1 MPQQTHRD
9 AKHEEKKPYNCAHC
23 EESFAQKRKLHV
35 HVQAVHT
42 GKNEFACEQCDASY
56 TEYRKLS
63 DFIKEYIQIEIGI
76 FFFFFFLLSCLLII
90 HYIIYLKSFF

>member
-1 MPQQTHRD
+1 LRQSKSNLPPQTHRD

-23 EESFAQKRKLHV
+23 EESFAQKRKLYV

-56 TEYRKLS
+56 TEYRKHS
-63 DFIKEYIQIEIGI
+63 DFIRELDLKKLFAQINKNIVN
-76 FFFFFFLLSCLLII
+76 
-90 HYIIYLKSFF
+90 

>member
-1 MPQQTHRD
+1 MLPQTHRD

-23 EESFAQKRKLHV
+23 EESFAQKRKLYV

-63 DFIKEYIQIEIGI
+63 DLIKDRDWI
-76 FFFFFFLLSCLLII
+76 FFLARIPTGCFISGCMKTNA
-90 HYIIYLKSFF
+90 Y

>member
-1 MPQQTHRD
+1 MNSKTIFFLRQIKNFPPQTHRD

-23 EESFAQKRKLHV
+23 EESFAQKRKLYV

-56 TEYRKLS
+56 TEYRKHSS
-63 DFIKEYIQIEIGI
+63 DFIKELIQT
-76 FFFFFFLLSCLLII
+76 II
-90 HYIIYLKSFF
+90 VCQCCA

>member
-1 MPQQTHRD
+1 MNSKAIFFLRQIKNFPPQTHRD

-23 EESFAQKRKLHV
+23 EESFAQKRKLYV
-35 HVQAVHT
+35 HVQAIHT

-63 DFIKEYIQIEIGI
+63 DLIKELNSDRNGI
-76 FFFFFFLLSCLLII
+76 FLSLI
-90 HYIIYLKSFF
+90 KS

>member
-1 MPQQTHRD
+1 MQSKNSLPQQTHRD

-23 EESFAQKRKLHV
+23 EESFAQKRKLYV

-63 DFIKEYIQIEIGI
+63 DLIKDRNWILFWIEY
-76 FFFFFFLLSCLLII
+76 LDKNLVV
-90 HYIIYLKSFF
+90 

>member
-23 EESFAQKRKLHV
+23 EESFAQKRKLYV

-63 DFIKEYIQIEIGI
+63 DLIKYRDWI
-76 FFFFFFLLSCLLII
+76 FFWIE
-90 HYIIYLKSFF
+90 YLDKNLVE

>member
-1 MPQQTHRD
+1 MPPQTHRD

-23 EESFAQKRKLHV
+23 EESFAQKRKLYV

-56 TEYRKLS
+56 TEYRKHS
-63 DFIKEYIQIEIGI
+63 DLIKKLIQIIRDWNYY
-76 FFFFFFLLSCLLII
+76 FSLLKLIKI
-90 HYIIYLKSFF
+90 SSNNKFN